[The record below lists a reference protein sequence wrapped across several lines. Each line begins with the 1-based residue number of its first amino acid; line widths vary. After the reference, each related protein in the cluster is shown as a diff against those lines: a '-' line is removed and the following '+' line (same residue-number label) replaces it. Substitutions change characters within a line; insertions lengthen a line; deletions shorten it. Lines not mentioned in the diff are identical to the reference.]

1 MSNSASVTE
10 FLAARVRE
18 VEEASATKQVEAEQA
33 AQLVLSLPLSSRFD
47 SLHDGVYLMSNVL
60 ARGGL
65 FAAVK
70 DRDRL
75 LLREKVVK
83 SLSNYQVTYTGDQL
97 NQSDLDVLMA
107 VICEARDQP
116 MGDRVGFTAYRV
128 LKRMGWTHNTDSYAR
143 LRECLKRLQRAQ
155 VTIEFKRD
163 NKRSVRYTG
172 SFIKD
177 FAEADNRPLGREND
191 SKLDRSHWNVNL
203 DERFS
208 TLFANDEVTLGVWH
222 IRTQLDGRMPLAQF
236 LHSFYSTHAEPIP
249 MTVGKLRELSESA
262 EKNASNF
269 IYRLENALRK
279 LVKIGFLKSYSID
292 RTTQTIDSLS
302 MLVKVSRVPPSVL
315 AQRARER
322 LRGREGKGRAMSEV
336 GAALLLAQ
344 TSNN

>member
-1 MSNSASVTE
+1 MSNSASVTD

-18 VEEASATKQVEAEQA
+18 VEEAATNKHLEAEQA

-116 MGDRVGFTAYRV
+116 MGDRVAFTAYRV
-128 LKRMGWTHNTDSYAR
+128 LKRMSWNHNTESYSR

-155 VTIEFKRD
+155 VTIEFRRD
-163 NKRSVRYTG
+163 NKRNVRYTG

-177 FAEADNRPLGREND
+177 FTEADERPLGHVHD
-191 SKLDRSHWNVNL
+191 AKLERSHWNVNL

-249 MTVGKLRELSESA
+249 MTVGRLRELSESA

-292 RTTQTIDSLS
+292 RSNQTTDSLS
-302 MLVKVSRVPPSVL
+302 MVVKVSRVPPSVL

-322 LRGREGKGRAMSEV
+322 LRSRVVKPLPL
-336 GAALLLAQ
+336 GA
-344 TSNN
+344 TGIT